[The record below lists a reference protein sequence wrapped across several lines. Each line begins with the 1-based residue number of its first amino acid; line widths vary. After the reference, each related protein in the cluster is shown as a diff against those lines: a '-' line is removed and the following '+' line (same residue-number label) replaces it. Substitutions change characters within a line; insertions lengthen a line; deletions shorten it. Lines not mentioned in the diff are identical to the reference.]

1 MDDEKDEIV
10 FAQAIRTPSGKIIAD
25 PESGMPIM
33 LAVRKPGQ
41 VAAQPDSSGVSIQ
54 RGAASGNPNFDP
66 KTGQFGKGAGAKN
79 SGIKIND
86 SELWASLSAET
97 KAYIQTQVKAYG
109 ATSIVLK
116 KAGEGALNVTL
127 RNGDSAVASFSVEI
141 TGPPVGEGDTASAQ
155 RSSVPAG
162 VDVEA
167 WNRRLDLV
175 RAAARENDDFDEGD
189 LKEFL
194 TGKVQDMSQVDMTAF
209 LADVRAQR
217 MDDLLDIL
225 DQQTRPKVEGMKI
238 SRRMVK
244 VSAPKGFARRVF
256 NGLNDDE
263 VLILVKRLEGRG
275 YDPADLTKHVISGI
289 TNLERRT
296 KLEQLFGQSKPKS
309 GKKADK

>member
-1 MDDEKDEIV
+1 MDEEDEIV
-10 FAQAIRTPSGKIIAD
+10 FAEAIRTKSGKIIVD
-25 PESGMPIM
+25 PEDGRPIY

-41 VAAQPDSSGVSIQ
+41 VAAQPDSSGVSVQ

-66 KTGQFGKGAGAKN
+66 VTGQFGKGGKSKSAGITVN
-79 SGIKIND
+79 NP
-86 SELWASLSAET
+86 ELWASLSAET
-97 KAYIQTQVKAYG
+97 KVYVQAQVKAYG

-116 KAGEGALNVTL
+116 KAGEGSVNVTL
-127 RNGDSAVASFSVEI
+127 RDGTSALTSFSVEI
-141 TGPPVGEGDTASAQ
+141 TGPPVGEGETAPAQ
-155 RSSVPAG
+155 RSSVPPG

-167 WNRRLDLV
+167 WNRRLDMV

-194 TGKVQDMSQVDMTAF
+194 TGRVKDMSQIDMTAF

-217 MDDLLDIL
+217 LDDLLDIL

-244 VSAPKGFARRVF
+244 ISAPKGFARRVF
-256 NGLNDDE
+256 NGLSDEE

-289 TNLERRT
+289 TSPERRI
-296 KLEQLFGQSKPKS
+296 KLEQLYGQAKPKS
-309 GKKADK
+309 GKKAEK